1 MQKLVNG
8 QWVDATEA
16 GLIDGDV
23 YRIPIGGHINPQG
36 DLVGNGWEQKA
47 YSLPVAPPAIRKIT
61 KRAFMQR
68 FTQPE
73 RTLIR
78 NSTDDIVI
86 DIYED
91 LKSVN
96 NVNLDMTDTL
106 QALAYLESLSIISA
120 GRPAAILVDG
130 TIDEV

>member
-1 MQKLVNG
+1 MTYQKLVEG
-8 QWVDATEA
+8 VWVDTTEDS
-16 GLIDGDV
+16 LIVGEQCRV
-23 YRIPIGGHINPQG
+23 ISEGG
-36 DLVGNGWEQKA
+36 GWTQKA
-47 YSLPVAPPAIRKIT
+47 YLLPVAESVIAIRKIS

>member
-8 QWVDATEA
+8 QWVDTTEA
-16 GLIDGDV
+16 ELTVGEQ
-23 YRIPIGGHINPQG
+23 YRISIGG
-36 DLVGNGWEQKA
+36 GWEQKA